1 MEMNLSPPFLDTNVI
16 VRHLVGE
23 PAEMVAEASRII
35 EEVENLQISAVAL
48 TETAFVLRSVYRVSR
63 ETIVD
68 RLIALVERD
77 NIYTYAMDKNLVLRG
92 LEMCR
97 PSGRVSIADAMIW
110 AAARTDRATAIY
122 TFDRRFPGDGIEIRQ
137 TL

>member
-16 VRHLVGE
+16 VRHLLGE
-23 PAEMVAEASRII
+23 PAEQAAEASRII
-35 EEVENLQISAVAL
+35 EEVENLQVSAVAL
-48 TETAFVLRSVYRVSR
+48 TETAFVLRSVYQVSR

-68 RLIALVERD
+68 SLIALVERD
-77 NIYTYAMDKNLVLRG
+77 NISTYAMDKSLVLRG

-110 AAARTDRATAIY
+110 AAARTARASAIY
-122 TFDRRFPGDGIEIRQ
+122 TFDQRFPSDGIELLQRV
-137 TL
+137 